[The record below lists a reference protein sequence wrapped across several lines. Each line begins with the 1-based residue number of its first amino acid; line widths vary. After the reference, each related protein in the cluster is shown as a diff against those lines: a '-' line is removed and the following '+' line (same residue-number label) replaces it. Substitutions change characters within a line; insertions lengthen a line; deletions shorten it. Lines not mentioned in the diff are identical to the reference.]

1 MLGLQLEDVSNELFI
16 SGVTWAEAWL
26 ISVIALS
33 FVALGILA
41 WRNRPE
47 RAPAA
52 TATATPKAEFVATAL
67 RLDSEAAAILRL
79 VRTYLDAGER
89 YSVLLAQT
97 GKSLP
102 CSASPDEIGIVVK
115 LLLVENA
122 KMQHEASELKKSL
135 EQSKSQI
142 DKLRSHLAEAQEIG
156 MRDPLTSLS
165 NRRGFDD
172 SLAEELADARTRG
185 AALCLVMVD
194 IDNFK
199 KVNDLF
205 GHQIGDEILKMFA
218 RALADNVRACD
229 TVARYGGE
237 EFAIILPE
245 TQVDSA
251 RQLTER
257 MRSQLEA
264 MQLAVNE
271 SRQKIGRITASFG
284 IAELREG
291 DDTAALI
298 QRADAMLYQAKCA
311 GRNRVAAQAAAA

>member
-1 MLGLQLEDVSNELFI
+1 LFI
-16 SGVTWAEAWL
+16 SGLTLAEVWL
-26 ISVIALS
+26 ISIVALS
-33 FVALGILA
+33 FVGLGILA

-52 TATATPKAEFVATAL
+52 TATTTRTVEVAATAL
-67 RLDSEAAAILRL
+67 QLDSEAAAILRL

-89 YSVLLAQT
+89 YSVSLAQA

-102 CSASPDEIGIVVK
+102 TLASPDEIGLIVK

-122 KMQHEASELKKSL
+122 KMQHDASELKKSL

-142 DKLRSHLAEAQEIG
+142 DKLRSHLVEAQEIG

-165 NRRGFDD
+165 NRRRFDD
-172 SLAEELADARTRG
+172 SLAAGLADARTRG

-205 GHQIGDEILKMFA
+205 GHQIGDEILRMFA
-218 RALADNVRACD
+218 RGLADNVRACD
-229 TVARYGGE
+229 TLARYGGE

-245 TQVDSA
+245 TQVDRA

-271 SRQKIGRITASFG
+271 SGQKIGRITASFG

-311 GRNRVAAQAAAA
+311 GKNRVAADQATAA